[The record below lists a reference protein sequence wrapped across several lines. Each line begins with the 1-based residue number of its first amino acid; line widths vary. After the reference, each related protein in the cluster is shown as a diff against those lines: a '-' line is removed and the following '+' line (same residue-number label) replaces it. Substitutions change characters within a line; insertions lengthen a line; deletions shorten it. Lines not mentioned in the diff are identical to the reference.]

1 MRYLEMASSLSG
13 NQARGTPANA
23 IFRRTGSPKTSI
35 RLARMARKPEHAA
48 QWPTHISGFQ

>member
-23 IFRRTGSPKTSI
+23 IFRRTGSPRTSI

-48 QWPTHISGFQ
+48 QWPTHTSGFQ